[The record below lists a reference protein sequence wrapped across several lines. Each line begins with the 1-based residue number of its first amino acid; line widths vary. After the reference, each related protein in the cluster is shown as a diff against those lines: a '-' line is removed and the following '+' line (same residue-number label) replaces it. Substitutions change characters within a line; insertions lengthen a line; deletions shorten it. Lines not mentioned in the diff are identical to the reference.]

1 MFFSKKLKK
10 LNVPHCF
17 FSRNSGF
24 SRGIY
29 KSLNCGIGSND
40 NKKLVHKNIKF
51 VESFLKIK
59 KNNLKL
65 MYQTHSSKVLKINH
79 KNFEKKKFKSD
90 GITSDLKGVALGV
103 LTADCVPILMYDKIN
118 KKICVLHAGW
128 KGIFKGIVE
137 KGIKK
142 FSKNNLNSLIVAIG
156 PCIGKKSYEVDKLL
170 KLKFLRQSKYYK
182 KFFKPSKKGKFL
194 FDLRSMVNY
203 KLKKAGVREIDN
215 INFDT
220 FRNSKNFFS
229 HRRSKQLKEPDYGRC
244 LSVITL

>member
-79 KNFEKKKFKSD
+79 KNFEKKRFKSD

-103 LTADCVPILMYDKIN
+103 LTADCVPILLFEEN
-118 KKICVLHAGW
+118 KKIICVLHAGW
-128 KGIFKGIVE
+128 KGIFKGIIE

-142 FSKNNLNSLIVAIG
+142 FSKKNLNSLIVAIG

-182 KFFKPSKKGKFL
+182 KFFKASKKGKFL
-194 FDLRSMVNY
+194 FDLRSIVNY
-203 KLKKAGVREIDN
+203 KLKKAGVKEIDN
-215 INFDT
+215 INLDT
-220 FRNSKNFFS
+220 FKDSKNFFS

>member
-40 NKKLVHKNIKF
+40 NKKLVRKNIRF

-65 MYQTHSSKVLKINH
+65 MYQTHSSKILKINH

-90 GITSDLKGVALGV
+90 GVTSDLKGVALGV

-128 KGIFKGIVE
+128 KGIFRGIIE

-142 FSKNNLNSLIVAIG
+142 FSKKNLNSLIVAIG

-182 KFFKPSKKGKFL
+182 KFFKASKKGKFL
-194 FDLRSMVNY
+194 FDLRSIVNY
-203 KLKKAGVREIDN
+203 KLKKVGVKEIDN
-215 INFDT
+215 INLDT
-220 FRNSKNFFS
+220 FKDSKNFFS

>member
-40 NKKLVHKNIKF
+40 NKKLVRKNIRF

-65 MYQTHSSKVLKINH
+65 MYQTHSSKILKINH

-90 GITSDLKGVALGV
+90 GVTSDLKGVALGV
-103 LTADCVPILMYDKIN
+103 LTADCVPILIYDKIN

-128 KGIFKGIVE
+128 KGIFKGIIE

-142 FSKNNLNSLIVAIG
+142 FRKKNLNSLIVAIG

-182 KFFKPSKKGKFL
+182 KFFKASKKGKFL
-194 FDLRSMVNY
+194 FDLRSIVNY
-203 KLKKAGVREIDN
+203 KLKKVGVKEIDN
-215 INFDT
+215 INLDT
-220 FRNSKNFFS
+220 FKDSKNFFS

>member
-10 LNVPHCF
+10 LNVSHCF

-24 SRGIY
+24 SKGIY
-29 KSLNCGIGSND
+29 RSLNCGIGSND

-103 LTADCVPILMYDKIN
+103 LTADCVPILIYDKIN

-142 FSKNNLNSLIVAIG
+142 FSKKNLNSLIVAIG

-182 KFFKPSKKGKFL
+182 KFFKASKKGKFL
-194 FDLRSMVNY
+194 FDLRSIVNY
-203 KLKKAGVREIDN
+203 KLKKVGVKEIDN
-215 INFDT
+215 INLDT
-220 FRNSKNFFS
+220 FKDSKNFFS

>member
-79 KNFEKKKFKSD
+79 KNLEKKS
-90 GITSDLKGVALGV
+90 LNQ
-103 LTADCVPILMYDKIN
+103 M
-118 KKICVLHAGW
+118 VLH
-128 KGIFKGIVE
+128 
-137 KGIKK
+137 
-142 FSKNNLNSLIVAIG
+142 LI
-156 PCIGKKSYEVDKLL
+156 
-170 KLKFLRQSKYYK
+170 
-182 KFFKPSKKGKFL
+182 
-194 FDLRSMVNY
+194 
-203 KLKKAGVREIDN
+203 
-215 INFDT
+215 
-220 FRNSKNFFS
+220 
-229 HRRSKQLKEPDYGRC
+229 
-244 LSVITL
+244 

>member
-10 LNVPHCF
+10 LNIPHCF

-24 SRGIY
+24 SKGIY
-29 KSLNCGIGSND
+29 RSLNCGIGSND
-40 NKKLVHKNIKF
+40 NKKLVHKNIRF

-65 MYQTHSSKVLKINH
+65 MYQTHSSKILKINH
-79 KNFEKKKFKSD
+79 KNLEKKKFKSD

-128 KGIFKGIVE
+128 KGIFKGIIE

-142 FSKNNLNSLIVAIG
+142 FSKKNLNSLIVAIG

-182 KFFKPSKKGKFL
+182 KFFKASKKGKFL
-194 FDLRSMVNY
+194 FDLRSIVNY
-203 KLKKAGVREIDN
+203 KLKKAGVKEIDN
-215 INFDT
+215 INLDT
-220 FRNSKNFFS
+220 FKDSKNFFS

>member
-128 KGIFKGIVE
+128 KGIFKGIIE

-142 FSKNNLNSLIVAIG
+142 FSKKNLNSLIVAIG

-182 KFFKPSKKGKFL
+182 KFFKASKKGKFL
-194 FDLRSMVNY
+194 FDLRSIVNY
-203 KLKKAGVREIDN
+203 KLKKVGVKEIDN
-215 INFDT
+215 INLDT
-220 FRNSKNFFS
+220 FKDSKNFFS

>member
-10 LNVPHCF
+10 LNVRHCF

-24 SRGIY
+24 SGGIY
-29 KSLNCGIGSND
+29 RSLNCGIGSND
-40 NKKLVHKNIKF
+40 NKKLVLKNIKF
-51 VESFLKIK
+51 VESFLNIK

-65 MYQTHSSKVLKINH
+65 MYQTHSSKILKINH
-79 KNFEKKKFKSD
+79 KNLEKKKYKSD

-142 FSKNNLNSLIVAIG
+142 FSKKNLNSLIVAIG
-156 PCIGKKSYEVDKLL
+156 PCIGKKSYEVDKLF

-194 FDLRSMVNY
+194 FDLRSIVNY
-203 KLKKAGVREIDN
+203 KLKKAGVKEIDN
-215 INFDT
+215 VNLDT
-220 FRNSKNFFS
+220 FKDSKNFFS

>member
-40 NKKLVHKNIKF
+40 NKKLVHKNIRF

-65 MYQTHSSKVLKINH
+65 MYQTHSSKILKINH

-90 GITSDLKGVALGV
+90 GVTSDLKGVALGV

-128 KGIFKGIVE
+128 KGIFRGIIE

-142 FSKNNLNSLIVAIG
+142 FSKKNLNSLIVAIG

-182 KFFKPSKKGKFL
+182 KFFKASKKGKFL
-194 FDLRSMVNY
+194 FDLRSIVNY
-203 KLKKAGVREIDN
+203 KLKKVGVKEIDN
-215 INFDT
+215 INLDT
-220 FRNSKNFFS
+220 FKDSKNFFS

>member
-103 LTADCVPILMYDKIN
+103 LTADCVPILIYDKIN

-128 KGIFKGIVE
+128 KGIFKGIIE

-142 FSKNNLNSLIVAIG
+142 FSKKNLNSLVVAIG

-182 KFFKPSKKGKFL
+182 KFFKASKKGKFL
-194 FDLRSMVNY
+194 FDLRSIVNY
-203 KLKKAGVREIDN
+203 KLKKVGVKEIDN
-215 INFDT
+215 INLDT
-220 FRNSKNFFS
+220 FKDSKNFFS

>member
-40 NKKLVHKNIKF
+40 NKKLVHKNIRF

-65 MYQTHSSKVLKINH
+65 MYQTHSSKILKINH

-90 GITSDLKGVALGV
+90 GVTSDLKGVALGV

-128 KGIFKGIVE
+128 KGIFKGIIE

-142 FSKNNLNSLIVAIG
+142 FRKKNLNSLIVAIG

-182 KFFKPSKKGKFL
+182 KFFKASKKGKFL
-194 FDLRSMVNY
+194 FDLRSIVNY
-203 KLKKAGVREIDN
+203 KLKKVGVKEIDN
-215 INFDT
+215 INLDT
-220 FRNSKNFFS
+220 FKDSKNFFS

>member
-10 LNVPHCF
+10 LSVPHCF

-24 SRGIY
+24 SKGIY
-29 KSLNCGIGSND
+29 RSLNCGIGSND

-65 MYQTHSSKVLKINH
+65 MYQTHSSKILKINH
-79 KNFEKKKFKSD
+79 KNLEKKKFKSD

-103 LTADCVPILMYDKIN
+103 LTADCVPILIYDKIN

-142 FSKNNLNSLIVAIG
+142 FSKKNLNSLVVVIG

-182 KFFKPSKKGKFL
+182 KFFKSSKKGKFL

-203 KLKKAGVREIDN
+203 KLKKAGVKEIDN
-215 INFDT
+215 INLDT
-220 FRNSKNFFS
+220 FKDSKNFFS

>member
-79 KNFEKKKFKSD
+79 KNFEKKRFKSD

-128 KGIFKGIVE
+128 KGIFNGIIE

-142 FSKNNLNSLIVAIG
+142 FSKKNLNSLVVAIG

-182 KFFKPSKKGKFL
+182 KFFKASKKGKFL
-194 FDLRSMVNY
+194 FDLRSIVNY
-203 KLKKAGVREIDN
+203 KLKKVGVKEIDN
-215 INFDT
+215 INLDT
-220 FRNSKNFFS
+220 FKDSKNFFS

>member
-79 KNFEKKKFKSD
+79 KNFEKKRFKSD

-128 KGIFKGIVE
+128 KGIFKGIIE

-142 FSKNNLNSLIVAIG
+142 FSKKNLNSLIVAIG

-182 KFFKPSKKGKFL
+182 KFFKASKKGKFL
-194 FDLRSMVNY
+194 FDLRSIVNY
-203 KLKKAGVREIDN
+203 KLKKAGVKEIDN
-215 INFDT
+215 INLDT
-220 FRNSKNFFS
+220 FKDSKNFFS

>member
-79 KNFEKKKFKSD
+79 KNFEKKRFKSD

-128 KGIFKGIVE
+128 KGIFKGIIE

-142 FSKNNLNSLIVAIG
+142 FSKKNLNSLVVAIG

-182 KFFKPSKKGKFL
+182 KFFKASKKGKFL
-194 FDLRSMVNY
+194 FDLRSIVNY
-203 KLKKAGVREIDN
+203 KLKKVGVKEIDN
-215 INFDT
+215 INLDT
-220 FRNSKNFFS
+220 FKDSKNFFS

>member
-24 SRGIY
+24 SKGIY
-29 KSLNCGIGSND
+29 RSLNCGIGSND

-59 KNNLKL
+59 KNKLKL
-65 MYQTHSSKVLKINH
+65 MYQTHSSKILKINH
-79 KNFEKKKFKSD
+79 KNLKKKKFKSD

>member
-79 KNFEKKKFKSD
+79 KNFEKKRFKSD

-128 KGIFKGIVE
+128 KGIFKGIIE

-142 FSKNNLNSLIVAIG
+142 FSKKNLNSLIVAIG

-182 KFFKPSKKGKFL
+182 KFFKASKKGKFL
-194 FDLRSMVNY
+194 FDLRSIVNY
-203 KLKKAGVREIDN
+203 KLKKVGVKEIDN
-215 INFDT
+215 INLDT
-220 FRNSKNFFS
+220 FKDSKNFFS

>member
-1 MFFSKKLKK
+1 
-10 LNVPHCF
+10 
-17 FSRNSGF
+17 
-24 SRGIY
+24 
-29 KSLNCGIGSND
+29 
-40 NKKLVHKNIKF
+40 
-51 VESFLKIK
+51 
-59 KNNLKL
+59 
-65 MYQTHSSKVLKINH
+65 
-79 KNFEKKKFKSD
+79 
-90 GITSDLKGVALGV
+90 
-103 LTADCVPILMYDKIN
+103 MYDKIN

-142 FSKNNLNSLIVAIG
+142 FSKKNLNSLIVAIG
-156 PCIGKKSYEVDKLL
+156 PCIGKKSYEVDKFL
-170 KLKFLRQSKYYK
+170 KLKFLRQSKDYK
-182 KFFKPSKKGKFL
+182 KFFKPLKKGKFL

-244 LSVITL
+244 LSVIAL

>member
-10 LNVPHCF
+10 LNVTHCF

-128 KGIFKGIVE
+128 KKITMNTRFG
-137 KGIKK
+137 
-142 FSKNNLNSLIVAIG
+142 
-156 PCIGKKSYEVDKLL
+156 
-170 KLKFLRQSKYYK
+170 
-182 KFFKPSKKGKFL
+182 
-194 FDLRSMVNY
+194 
-203 KLKKAGVREIDN
+203 
-215 INFDT
+215 NF
-220 FRNSKNFFS
+220 
-229 HRRSKQLKEPDYGRC
+229 
-244 LSVITL
+244 

>member
-103 LTADCVPILMYDKIN
+103 LTADCVPILIYDKIN

-128 KGIFKGIVE
+128 KGIFKGIIE

-142 FSKNNLNSLIVAIG
+142 FSKKNLNSLIVAIG

-203 KLKKAGVREIDN
+203 KLKKVGVKEIDN
-215 INFDT
+215 INLDT
-220 FRNSKNFFS
+220 FKDSKNFFS

>member
-40 NKKLVHKNIKF
+40 NKKLVHKNIRF

-65 MYQTHSSKVLKINH
+65 MYQTHSSKILKINH

-90 GITSDLKGVALGV
+90 GVTSDLKGVALGV

-128 KGIFKGIVE
+128 KGIFRGIIE

-142 FSKNNLNSLIVAIG
+142 FSKKNLNSLIVAIG

-182 KFFKPSKKGKFL
+182 KFFKASKKGKFL
-194 FDLRSMVNY
+194 FDLRSIVNY
-203 KLKKAGVREIDN
+203 KLKKVGVKEIE
-215 INFDT
+215 I
-220 FRNSKNFFS
+220 
-229 HRRSKQLKEPDYGRC
+229 
-244 LSVITL
+244 

>member
-10 LNVPHCF
+10 LNIPHCF

-24 SRGIY
+24 SKGIY
-29 KSLNCGIGSND
+29 RSLNCGIGSND
-40 NKKLVHKNIKF
+40 NKKLVLKNIKF

-65 MYQTHSSKVLKINH
+65 MYQTHSSKILKINH
-79 KNFEKKKFKSD
+79 KNLEKKKYKSD

-142 FSKNNLNSLIVAIG
+142 FSKKNLNSLTVAIG

-182 KFFKPSKKGKFL
+182 KFFKASKKGKFL
-194 FDLRSMVNY
+194 FDLRSIVNY
-203 KLKKAGVREIDN
+203 KLKKVGVKEIDN
-215 INFDT
+215 INLDT
-220 FRNSKNFFS
+220 FKDSKNFFS

>member
-40 NKKLVHKNIKF
+40 NKKLVYKNIKF

-103 LTADCVPILMYDKIN
+103 LTADCVPILIYDKIN

-128 KGIFKGIVE
+128 KGIFKGIIE

-142 FSKNNLNSLIVAIG
+142 FSKKNLNSLIVAIG

-170 KLKFLRQSKYYK
+170 KLKFLRQRKYYK
-182 KFFKPSKKGKFL
+182 KFFKASKKGKFL
-194 FDLRSMVNY
+194 FDLRSIVNY
-203 KLKKAGVREIDN
+203 KLKKVGVKEIDN
-215 INFDT
+215 INLDT
-220 FRNSKNFFS
+220 FKDSKNFFS

>member
-40 NKKLVHKNIKF
+40 NKKLVHKNIRF

-65 MYQTHSSKVLKINH
+65 MYQTHSSKILKINH

-103 LTADCVPILMYDKIN
+103 LTADCVPILIYDKIN

-128 KGIFKGIVE
+128 KGIFRGIIE

-142 FSKNNLNSLIVAIG
+142 FSKKNLNSLIVAIG

-182 KFFKPSKKGKFL
+182 KFFKASKKGKFL
-194 FDLRSMVNY
+194 FDLRSIVNY
-203 KLKKAGVREIDN
+203 KLKKVGVKEIDN
-215 INFDT
+215 INLDT
-220 FRNSKNFFS
+220 FKDSKNFFS

>member
-128 KGIFKGIVE
+128 KGIFKGIIE

-142 FSKNNLNSLIVAIG
+142 FSKKNLNSLIVAIG

-182 KFFKPSKKGKFL
+182 KFFKASKKGKFL
-194 FDLRSMVNY
+194 FDLRSIVNY
-203 KLKKAGVREIDN
+203 KLKKAGVKEIDN
-215 INFDT
+215 INLDT
-220 FRNSKNFFS
+220 FKDSKNFFS

>member
-10 LNVPHCF
+10 LNIPHCF

-24 SRGIY
+24 SKGIY
-29 KSLNCGIGSND
+29 RSLNCGIGSND
-40 NKKLVHKNIKF
+40 NKKLVHKNIRF
-51 VESFLKIK
+51 VESFLNIK

-65 MYQTHSSKVLKINH
+65 MYQTHSSKILKINH
-79 KNFEKKKFKSD
+79 KNLEKKKFKSD

-142 FSKNNLNSLIVAIG
+142 FSKKNLNYLTVAIG

-203 KLKKAGVREIDN
+203 KLKKVGVKEIDN
-215 INFDT
+215 INLDT
-220 FRNSKNFFS
+220 FKDSKNFFS